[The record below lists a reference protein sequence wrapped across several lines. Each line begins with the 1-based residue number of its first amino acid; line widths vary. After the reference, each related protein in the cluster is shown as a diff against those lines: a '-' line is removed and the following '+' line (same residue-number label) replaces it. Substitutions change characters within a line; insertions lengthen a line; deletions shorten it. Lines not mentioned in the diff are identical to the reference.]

1 MVWPMAAKDRDHLI
15 RDRERTEAALIAAA
29 RSLVME
35 RPYESI
41 RVREIA
47 EVVGC
52 NHGLITHYFGSKLGL
67 FTQVLHQLGRDLND
81 SIGSFAT
88 PRELLSH
95 PLTGTYWRLMAALLE
110 SGLDPDLVFSE
121 GSPAVDAIL
130 RRGAE
135 LVGRDLETDRNS
147 AVFILLAVGGFQV
160 FGQAFAS
167 MIMPS
172 GDTEEANQAFGR
184 MMQLIVRGLSVE

>member
-1 MVWPMAAKDRDHLI
+1 MAAKDREHLI
-15 RDRERTEAALIAAA
+15 RDRKRTEAALIAAA
-29 RSLVME
+29 RSLAMD

-67 FTQVLHQLGRDLND
+67 FTQVLHQLGRDLTE
-81 SIGSFAT
+81 SIGTFAT

-95 PLTGTYWRLMAALLE
+95 PLTGTYWRLMATLLE
-110 SGLDPDLVFSE
+110 AGLDPDSALSE
-121 GSPAVDAIL
+121 GPPVVDAIL
-130 RRGAE
+130 RRGEE
-135 LVGRDLETDRNS
+135 LVGRNLEADRG
-147 AVFILLAVGGFQV
+147 AAAFIVLAVGGFQV

-167 MIMPS
+167 RIMPS
-172 GDTEEANQAFGR
+172 GDPEEAVDAFGR
-184 MMQLIVRGLSVE
+184 MMQLIVRGLSAE